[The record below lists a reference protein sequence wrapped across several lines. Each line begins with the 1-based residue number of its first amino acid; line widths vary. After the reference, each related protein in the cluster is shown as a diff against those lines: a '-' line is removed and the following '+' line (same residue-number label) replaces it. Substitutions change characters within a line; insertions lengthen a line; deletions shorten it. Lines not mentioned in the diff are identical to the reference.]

1 MFVSLQFKLELKK
14 EDKEK
19 LIKLMRKQSSAIRV
33 AYNMLKELEKEK
45 TRNLH
50 AQIYQRLRQPF
61 TELPTKYIDSAIYKA
76 KQYPTD
82 KPVVFGG
89 KGLFEKL
96 CKNHLSGK
104 AREKLKKQWRELRQ
118 GTLISI
124 GSKSDKGNRLTRF
137 ENINEQLH
145 LRITTGN
152 REYIFAKVLREPSNS
167 KDKWI
172 TFMAMLLE
180 SWQTKNY
187 FAYTVELKLRN
198 GEVYGSVSFEIP
210 TPEVRYT
217 KENGVI
223 AIDTNASPIHLAIAE
238 VSKTGELV
246 SYQTVNLHHLL
257 GLSQNS
263 KDHQEWIL
271 AHKIV
276 DLVIQKGKAIAVENL
291 KKLKRGMRGDGK
303 AELRKRLHQWNAKKF
318 LQKLKRVAMLKGVE
332 VVEVHPAYTSVIGML
347 KYAPQLSIDKD
358 VAGAYVIGRRALGF
372 KEDMPENYEKL
383 LKDGAYLEFAL
394 KKYEEREKEL
404 TELIEKESNE
414 YKRNALK
421 SELRNVEDAKELLTN
436 LIQSL
441 QSESSSCEGADG
453 RNLKQGE
460 TKKVSQIAWQV
471 LKVALLFP
479 ILGKVLPR
487 DLSPLKPVLVEGGWD
502 RVRSRLVPLET
513 GGTVPIRN
521 FLEQPQPC

>member
-33 AYNMLKELEKEK
+33 AYNMLKELKKEK
-45 TRNLH
+45 TKNPH
-50 AQIYQRLRQPF
+50 SQIYQRLRQLFP
-61 TELPTKYIDSAIYKA
+61 ELPTKYIDSAIYKA

-89 KGLFEKL
+89 KRLFEKL
-96 CKNHLSGK
+96 CKNHLTGK
-104 AREKLKKQWRELRQ
+104 VREGLKKQWKELRQ

-137 ENINEQLH
+137 EDLNGQLH

-152 REYIFAKVLREPSNS
+152 REFIYAKVLREPSNS

-172 TFMAMLLE
+172 TFMIMLLE

-187 FAYTVELKLRN
+187 FPYTVELKLRN

-210 TPEVRYT
+210 TPKVKYT

-223 AIDTNASPIHLAIAE
+223 AIDINASPIHLAVAE

-246 SYQTVNLHHLL
+246 SYQTISLHHLL

-271 AHKIV
+271 AHQLLNLAIE
-276 DLVIQKGKAIAVENL
+276 KGKAIAVENL
-291 KKLKRGMRGDGK
+291 KKLKKGLRGDGK
-303 AELRKRLHQWNAKKF
+303 ATLRKILHNWNAKKF

-332 VVEVHPAYTSVIGML
+332 VIEVNPAYTSVIGML
-347 KYAPQLSIDKD
+347 KYAPQLNIDKD
-358 VAGAYVIGRRALGF
+358 IAGACVIGRRALGF
-372 KEDMPENYEKL
+372 KEDTPGNYEKL
-383 LKDGAYLEFAL
+383 LKDKAYLEFAL

-404 TELIEKESNE
+404 IELMVTESNE
-414 YKRNALK
+414 YKRNALR
-421 SELRNVEDAKELLTN
+421 SELRNVEYAKELLTN

-441 QSESSSCEGADG
+441 QSEPSRCEGANG
-453 RNLKQGE
+453 RNPEQGRVAK
-460 TKKVSQIAWQV
+460 TTLQSAWQV

-487 DLSPLKPVLVEGGWD
+487 DLSPLKPVLVEGVWD
-502 RVRSRLVPLET
+502 RVRSRLVPLEA
-513 GGTVPIRN
+513 GGTVPMRD
-521 FLEQPQPC
+521 FLEQPRL

>member
-14 EDKEK
+14 EEKEK

-33 AYNMLKELEKEK
+33 AYNVLKELEKEK
-45 TRNLH
+45 TKNPH
-50 AQIYQRLRQPF
+50 SQIYHRLRQMFPD
-61 TELPTKYIDSAIYKA
+61 LPTKYIDSAIYKA

-89 KGLFEKL
+89 KRLFEKL

-104 AREKLKKQWRELRQ
+104 LRERLKKQWKKRRQ

-137 ENINEQLH
+137 EDLNGQLH

-152 REYIFAKVLREPSNS
+152 REFIYAKVLREASNS

-172 TFMAMLLE
+172 TFMLMLLD
-180 SWQTKNY
+180 SWQTQNY
-187 FAYTVELKLRN
+187 FPYTVELKLRD
-198 GEVYGSVSFEIP
+198 GEVYGSVSFELP
-210 TPEVRYT
+210 TPEVKYT

-238 VSKTGELV
+238 VSKTGELL
-246 SYQTVNLHHLL
+246 SYQTISLHHLL

-276 DLVIQKGKAIAVENL
+276 DLAIQKGKAIAIENL
-291 KKLKRGMRGDGK
+291 KKLKKGVRGDGK
-303 AELRKRLHQWNAKKF
+303 AKLRKRLHQWNAKKF

-332 VVEVHPAYTSVIGML
+332 VIEVNPAYTSVIGML
-347 KYAPQLSIDKD
+347 KYVPQLSIDKD

-383 LKDGAYLEFAL
+383 LKDKAYLEFAL
-394 KKYEEREKEL
+394 KRYEERKKEL
-404 TELIEKESNE
+404 KELIEKESNE
-414 YKRNALK
+414 YKRNALE
-421 SELRNVEDAKELLTN
+421 SELKVVENAKKLLVN

-441 QSESSSCEGADG
+441 QGEPSSCKGAYG
-453 RNLKQGE
+453 RNPEQGRVAK
-460 TKKVSQIAWQV
+460 TTLQSAWQV

-479 ILGKVLPR
+479 ILGRVLPR
-487 DLSPLKPVLVEGGWD
+487 DLSPLKPVLVEGAWD
-502 RVRSRLVPLET
+502 RVRSRLVPLEA
-513 GGTVPIRN
+513 GGTVPIRD
-521 FLEQPQPC
+521 F

>member
-1 MFVSLQFKLELKK
+1 MFVSLQFKLELKR

-19 LIKLMRKQSSAIRV
+19 LIQLMRKQSSAIRV

-45 TRNLH
+45 AKNPH
-50 AQIYQRLRQPF
+50 SQIYHRLRQLFP
-61 TELPTKYIDSAIYKA
+61 ELPTKYIDSAIYKA

-89 KGLFEKL
+89 RRLFEKL
-96 CKNHLSGK
+96 CKNHLTGK
-104 AREKLKKQWRELRQ
+104 LRERLKKQWRELRQ
-118 GTLISI
+118 GTLVSI
-124 GSKSDKGNRLTRF
+124 GSKADKGNRLTRF
-137 ENINEQLH
+137 EDLNGQLY

-152 REYIFAKVLREPSNS
+152 REFIYAKVLREPSNS
-167 KDKWI
+167 KDKWL

-180 SWQTKNY
+180 SWKTKSY
-187 FAYTVELKLRN
+187 FPYTVELKLRN

-210 TPEVRYT
+210 KPEVKYT

-223 AIDTNASPIHLAIAE
+223 AIDINASPIHLAIAE
-238 VSKTGELV
+238 VSKTGELL
-246 SYQTVNLHHLL
+246 SYQTINLHHLL

-271 AHKIV
+271 AHQLL
-276 DLVIQKGKAIAVENL
+276 DLAIQKGKAIAVENL
-291 KKLKRGMRGDGK
+291 KKLRKGKRGDGK
-303 AELRKRLHQWNAKKF
+303 ATLRKRLHQWNAKKF
-318 LQKLKRVAMLKGVE
+318 LQKLKRVAMIKGVE
-332 VVEVHPAYTSVIGML
+332 VVEVHPAYTSIIGML

-358 VAGAYVIGRRALGF
+358 IAGAYVIGRRALGF

-383 LKDGAYLEFAL
+383 LKDKAYLEFAL
-394 KKYEEREKEL
+394 KRYEEREREL
-404 TELIEKESNE
+404 REHIEKETNE

-421 SELRNVEDAKELLTN
+421 SELKNVEYAKELLIN

-441 QSESSSCEGADG
+441 QSESSSCEGAYG
-453 RNLKQGE
+453 RNPEQGRVAK
-460 TKKVSQIAWQV
+460 TTLQSAWQV

-487 DLSPLKPVLVEGGWD
+487 DLSPLKPVLVEGAWD
-502 RVRSRLVPLET
+502 RVRSRLVPLEA
-513 GGTVPIRN
+513 GGTIPIRD
-521 FLEQPQPC
+521 F